1 MTQASSSSSVTG
13 LVRSAIDDV
22 RELFREELALAKAE
36 IREELSK
43 FAAGSVQAGA
53 ACAALWFAAMFAL
66 VTVALAITAVFEWP
80 YWAGFGLMAAL
91 LTVIGLV
98 LAIGARHSV
107 KRVRAMPRTVAT
119 MKENFQ

>member
-1 MTQASSSSSVTG
+1 MTQGSSSSVTG

-36 IREELSK
+36 VREELSK
-43 FAAGSVQAGA
+43 LTAGSVQAGA

-66 VTVALAITAVFEWP
+66 VTVALAITAVFQWP
-80 YWAGFGLMAAL
+80 YWAGFAVMAAV
-91 LTVIGLV
+91 LTVVGLA
-98 LAIGARHSV
+98 LAIGARRSFNHIH
-107 KRVRAMPRTVAT
+107 AMPRTVAT

>member
-36 IREELSK
+36 VREEFSK
-43 FAAGSVQAGA
+43 LAAGSAQAGA

-66 VTVALAITAVFEWP
+66 VTAALAITATFQWP
-80 YWAGFGLMAAL
+80 YWAGFGLIAVV
-91 LTVIGLV
+91 LTVVGLV
-98 LAIGARHSV
+98 LARAARRSFRQVHP
-107 KRVRAMPRTVAT
+107 MPRTIAT
-119 MKENFQ
+119 MKETFQ